1 MNFFLFLKD
10 TLRKAGYFII
20 PYFILIICCI
30 VILCNFSKSEIHVW
44 SNIHNTPFLDFFFAK
59 ITFFGNGIFVIFICI
74 IYMFYSFRNSIL
86 LFATFAISGIF
97 VQLIK
102 RFVLPGM
109 PRPNIY
115 FKGIYDLYLVKGVE
129 ILHSFSFPSGHSAT
143 AFALCFSLVI
153 ITKNK
158 ILQVLLFFFACLIAY
173 SRIYLSQHF
182 LIDAVVGS
190 LIGVFTVLLY
200 YYFHQRIKGEWMDKS
215 LLTLKKKTN

>member
-1 MNFFLFLKD
+1 MKGQTYIKEIIRKCSIFLIL
-10 TLRKAGYFII
+10 YFII
-20 PYFILIICCI
+20 LTGCI
-30 VILCNFSKSEIHVW
+30 VLLCNYSKSEIHIW

-59 ITFFGNGIFVIFICI
+59 ITFFGNGIFVIFLCI
-74 IYMFYSFRNSIL
+74 IYLFYSFRNSIL

-97 VQLIK
+97 VQIIK

-115 FKGIYDLYLVKGVE
+115 FKDIYNLHLIKGVE

-143 AFALCFSLVI
+143 AFALFLCLSL
-153 ITKNK
+153 ITRKK
-158 ILQVLLFFFACLIAY
+158 ILQLLYFILACLIAY

-182 LIDAVVGS
+182 LMDAVAGS

-200 YYFHQRIKGEWMDKS
+200 YYFNQRIKGEWMNKS

>member
-10 TLRKAGYFII
+10 TLRKVGYFII

-30 VILCNFSKSEIHVW
+30 VLLCNYSKSEIHIW

-59 ITFFGNGIFVIFICI
+59 ITFFGNGIFVIFLCI
-74 IYMFYSFRNSIL
+74 IYLFYSFRNSIL

-97 VQLIK
+97 VQIIK

-115 FKGIYDLYLVKGVE
+115 FKDIYNLHLVKGVE

-143 AFALCFSLVI
+143 AFALFLCLSL
-153 ITKNK
+153 ITRKK
-158 ILQVLLFFFACLIAY
+158 ILQLLYFILACLIAY

-182 LIDAVVGS
+182 LMDAVAGS

-200 YYFHQRIKGEWMDKS
+200 YYFHQRIKGKWMDKS